1 MVVNRR
7 IDMEQDV
14 ALRFDLTARPVGKVE
29 RLGKQTGEWVELVL
43 FDAKKLD
50 EQAEW
55 AALHSFRRRGT
66 WAVELTVGAG
76 DGELLRIRQDRGE

>member
-50 EQAEW
+50 EQAE
-55 AALHSFRRRGT
+55 
-66 WAVELTVGAG
+66 
-76 DGELLRIRQDRGE
+76 